1 MRNDALLK
9 VFGTIHVISN
19 PLLTSTIAAEVEKIA
34 DGKPVELVYD
44 AMSLPD
50 TQALAYEVLALGDA
64 LLLTR
69 APQIPEDNKQVD
81 DNNKIVH
88 VFGNVQT
95 HENRQLGIEQ
105 YSRLTKWL
113 RTSAIVVR
121 VPPSSDPA
129 VKVDTGTSATP
140 APTTSKSCCF
150 DFSMSASSS

>member
-1 MRNDALLK
+1 MLFRSIDRSLPA
-9 VFGTIHVISN
+9 
-19 PLLTSTIAAEVEKIA
+19 STIAAEVAKIVG
-34 DGKPVELVYD
+34 GKPVEFAYD
-44 AMSLPD
+44 AISLPD

-113 RTSAIVVR
+113 RTGAIVVR
-121 VPPSSDPA
+121 VPPSSDPV

-140 APTTSKSCCF
+140 APTTSKPCCF
-150 DFSMSASSS
+150 VFSMSASSS